1 MTQDMLRKRARLLR
15 DLVTL
20 PLVVLALVL
29 AIETLG
35 AVFGNYS
42 ARALIGRLP
51 VVFYLAA
58 IWMVRSF
65 LASIARGQLFDR
77 VLPQMIERVGL
88 ALAAGALTNV
98 FLVTWIWKAAFGTG
112 AYAWYDPAA
121 ITLGVVG
128 FALILVARLL
138 AQAAE
143 MRAELD
149 EMF

>member
-1 MTQDMLRKRARLLR
+1 MTHDILRKRARLLR

-20 PLVVLALVL
+20 VFVVLALVL
-29 AIETLG
+29 SIELLG
-35 AVFGNYS
+35 GVTGHYS
-42 ARALIGRLP
+42 LHALTGRLP
-51 VVFYLAA
+51 VFFYLAA
-58 IWMVRSF
+58 IWMVRAAF
-65 LASIARGQLFDR
+65 ASIARGVLFDSVVPR
-77 VLPQMIERVGL
+77 LIARVGI
-88 ALAAGALTNV
+88 ALAAGALANV
-98 FLVTWIWKAAFGTG
+98 FVVPWIWRFAFERG
-112 AYAWYDPAA
+112 AWAWYDPAA

>member
-29 AIETLG
+29 TVEVLG
-35 AVFGNYS
+35 ATFGNYS
-42 ARALIGRLP
+42 LSALVMRLP
-51 VVFYLAA
+51 VLFYLAA
-58 IWMVRSF
+58 IWMVRAA
-65 LASIARGQLFDR
+65 LASIARGELFDR
-77 VLPQMIERVGL
+77 VVPKLLERVGVALIAGGL
-88 ALAAGALTNV
+88 ANV
-98 FLVTWIWKAAFGTG
+98 FVVPLIWRFAFARGTV
-112 AYAWYDPAA
+112 AWYDPAA

-138 AQAAE
+138 AQAGE

-149 EMF
+149 AMF

>member
-1 MTQDMLRKRARLLR
+1 MPHDMLRKRARLLR
-15 DLVTL
+15 NLVTI
-20 PLVVLALVL
+20 PLAVLALVL
-29 AIETLG
+29 AIEVLAALTG
-35 AVFGNYS
+35 HYATRAVV
-42 ARALIGRLP
+42 GRLP

-58 IWMVRSF
+58 IWMMRAF
-65 LASIARGQLFDR
+65 LASIARGALFDR
-77 VLPQMIERVGL
+77 VLPQMIARVGV
-88 ALAAGALTNV
+88 ALTAGALTNV
-98 FLVTWIWKAAFGTG
+98 FLVPWIWKIAFGTG
-112 AYAWYDPAA
+112 SYAWYDPAA

>member
-1 MTQDMLRKRARLLR
+1 MTHEILRKRARLLR
-15 DLVTL
+15 DLVTI

-29 AIETLG
+29 AIEVLG
-35 AVFGNYS
+35 GATGHYS
-42 ARALIGRLP
+42 LHALVARLP
-51 VVFYLAA
+51 VLFYLAA
-58 IWMVRSF
+58 IWMVR
-65 LASIARGQLFDR
+65 AACAAIARGVLFDR
-77 VLPQMIERVGL
+77 VMPKLIERVGI
-88 ALAAGALTNV
+88 ALAAGALTHV
-98 FLVTWIWKAAFGTG
+98 FIVPWIWMAAFGRG

-138 AQAAE
+138 AQAGE